1 MAARVFAV
9 LAAAFLVVAVGIA
22 ALLPLGLTLTRG
34 LLMIDEGVVAWLQQ
48 HSLPWAWNWLLLP
61 FLQRPLWLLPASF
74 GLICAGLALTFNLG
88 KPSPSRRRRS

>member
-22 ALLPLGLTLTRG
+22 ALMPLGLTLGHG
-34 LLMIDEGVVAWLQQ
+34 LLMIDATFVGWLKQ
-48 HSLPWAWNWLLLP
+48 HSLPWAWEWVFLP
-61 FLQRPLWLLPASF
+61 FLQRPLWLVPASI
-74 GLICAGLALTFNLG
+74 GLIAAGLALSFNLG